1 MNHWMD
7 FSHTQPPA
15 RPLVI
20 GHRGASAHAPENTLA
35 SFRLALDQGADGI
48 EFDVKRS
55 QSGEVVI
62 MHDVSVDRTTN
73 GSGNVHQLSLHQ
85 LRQLDAGNG
94 EHVPTLDEL
103 FEELGARDAARGR
116 PFLFNV
122 EVTNYTTPQD
132 GLEQVVIEVVRRHNI
147 SERVMFS
154 SFNPLSVRKLSQLA
168 PEIPRGILYSGD
180 MPIHLRNVWLAPF
193 MPHQFRHPQLKMV
206 TADYVQ
212 KLLQKGLRVNTWTV
226 NEPVDMRHLIKCGV
240 NVLMGDSP
248 KTMKEVTGD

>member
-1 MNHWMD
+1 MNHWLD
-7 FSHTQPPA
+7 FSHTQ
-15 RPLVI
+15 PLVI

-35 SFRLALDQGADGI
+35 SFRLALEQGADGI
-48 EFDVKRS
+48 EFDVKLS

-62 MHDVSVDRTTN
+62 MHDTSVDRTTN
-73 GSGNVHQLSLHQ
+73 GSGNVHQLPLHQ

-94 EHVPTLDEL
+94 ERVPTLDEL
-103 FEELGARDAARGR
+103 FESLGGRDAARGR

-122 EVTNYTTPQD
+122 EVTNYTTPRD

-154 SFNPLSVRKLSQLA
+154 SFNPFSVRKLAQLA
-168 PEIPRGILYSGD
+168 PELPRGILYSAD
-180 MPIHLRNVWLAPF
+180 MPIYLRKVWLAPF
-193 MPHQFRHPQLKMV
+193 VPHQFRHPQHNMV

-212 KLLQKGLRVNTWTV
+212 KLAQQGLRVNTWTV
-226 NEPVDMRHLIKCGV
+226 NDPDDMRRLIECGV

-248 KTMKEVTGD
+248 KTMREVVEK